1 LNTELFLNFHCRTC
15 ARQTESLVS
24 DILETTELALDDEIN
39 SDLNSPLSRSFVTS
53 ETMKISVGLTDLSND
68 LDVILK
74 VDGEILAG
82 GDERGHRTCGNGI
95 PRH

>member
-1 LNTELFLNFHCRTC
+1 
-15 ARQTESLVS
+15 LVS

-82 GDERGHRTCGNGI
+82 GDERGTSDENFSLCLLAGGDERGHRTCGNGI